1 MEINTESI
9 NTNGNTIDFMPKM
22 SILINTTF
30 KALAENDYKNFNRTL
45 ISTKYEI
52 LGVRMPA
59 LRKLAKEIAV
69 SKDVYT
75 YLKNAEYTTYE
86 HIMLY
91 GLVLGYLK
99 DPELEEIFNYLD
111 PLILKFD
118 NWAHVDVIISS
129 IKIFKKHPQE
139 VLTHFLP
146 LKTHLGEFTKRTFV
160 LLLLTF
166 YINEQYIETTL
177 NHIVDIKQGQYYVD
191 MAIAWTICEG
201 LIKYFEKTIPL
212 LQNNSSL
219 QQHTFSKFVHNKA
232 IQKARESYRLTPQVK
247 EQLKELKI
255 K

>member
-1 MEINTESI
+1 MGINTESI

-99 DPELEEIFNYLD
+99 DPELEEI
-111 PLILKFD
+111 
-118 NWAHVDVIISS
+118 S
-129 IKIFKKHPQE
+129 
-139 VLTHFLP
+139 
-146 LKTHLGEFTKRTFV
+146 
-160 LLLLTF
+160 
-166 YINEQYIETTL
+166 TT
-177 NHIVDIKQGQYYVD
+177 
-191 MAIAWTICEG
+191 
-201 LIKYFEKTIPL
+201 
-212 LQNNSSL
+212 
-219 QQHTFSKFVHNKA
+219 
-232 IQKARESYRLTPQVK
+232 
-247 EQLKELKI
+247 
-255 K
+255 